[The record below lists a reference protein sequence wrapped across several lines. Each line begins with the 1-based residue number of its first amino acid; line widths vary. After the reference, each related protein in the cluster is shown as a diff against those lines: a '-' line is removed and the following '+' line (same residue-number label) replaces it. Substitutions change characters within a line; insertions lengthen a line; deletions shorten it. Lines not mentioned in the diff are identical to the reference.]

1 MITHEE
7 PTSCTSPRIRT
18 GRALL
23 RLVAV
28 LGVSCTSTTPG
39 PGPELSPTDAASHAD
54 AASPLDASAPLDAA
68 DATTACVSTFAVTPD
83 CKHPAVE
90 ARCREG
96 FCEIPPGCFVMG
108 SPPCQVGRGPASEPE
123 AQVTLTHKFEIAQH
137 ETTQEEWM
145 AAGFPNNAVPAKNEQ
160 DAYGTCVGPTCPAS
174 MFDYFDA
181 LDYANCRSRAHV
193 PPLPECYT
201 LDGCV
206 GTPGLSRTCSGAR
219 AIPEDVYSCRGYRL
233 PTEAEW
239 EYAARAGTRTPYPSG
254 NIENAKEY
262 DNSRP
267 CSSQREPALDTIAWY
282 CATPKSE
289 SPTVLE
295 ARPVM
300 LKAPNGWGLYDVL
313 GNVAEWTSEEDFP
326 LGLRAGPY
334 VNPGSRFGTKQDR
347 AKRGGN
353 AASSFASATVSWR
366 SAGRWNTLRAI
377 GVRLV
382 RTLD

>member
-1 MITHEE
+1 VISHEE

-28 LGVSCTSTTPG
+28 LEMSCTSATPG

-54 AASPLDASAPLDAA
+54 AASSLDASAPLDAA

-83 CKHPAVE
+83 CKHPPVE

-160 DAYGTCVGPTCPAS
+160 DSYGSCVGPSCPAT
-174 MFDYFDA
+174 MLTYFDA
-181 LDYANCRSRAHV
+181 LDYANFRSRTHS
-193 PPLPECYT
+193 PPLPECYV
-201 LDGCV
+201 LDGCT
-206 GTPGLSRTCSGAR
+206 GTRGVDRDCAGAR
-219 AIPEDVYSCRGYRL
+219 AIPEDVYECRGYRL

-239 EYAARAGTRTPYPSG
+239 EYSARAGTRTPFPSG
-254 NIENAKEY
+254 DIVAKTF
-262 DNSRP
+262 DSQGS
-267 CSSQREPALDTIAWY
+267 CADQREPALDKIAWY
-282 CATPKSE
+282 CGTPKSD
-289 SPTVLE
+289 
-295 ARPVM
+295 RPLVFETRPIM
-300 LKAPNGWGLYDVL
+300 LKAANMWGLYDIL
-313 GNVAEWTSEEDFP
+313 GNVPEWTSEEIYP

-334 VNPGSRFGTKQDR
+334 TNPGARFGMQPHRT
-347 AKRGGN
+347 KRGGG
-353 AASSFASATVSWR
+353 ASTGFQATTVTWR
-366 SAGRWNTLRAI
+366 SPASWHLVNAI